1 MKRWIL
7 VINIFP
13 ILKIYPWF
21 RYIQSWRDVGS
32 VMKRES
38 SLLTYNL
45 SPFLLS
51 NSVRCKKAKS
61 WLTCPIKTRRVSC
74 SSYYSVVMILTKPI
88 QLWVMV
94 MLLLVLCPLMIK
106 IKTMW
111 INHLDSKNISKYE
124 NKTYI
129 LWVWPN
135 SNAIETFIARKG
147 YKRHDHNQPGSGL
160 ITSTSYNVL
169 CQSLHW

>member
-1 MKRWIL
+1 MSPFYYDRIFFYMSANNIISLLTYLNNVNWYKQTVFHWRGEYLL

-61 WLTCPIKTRRVSC
+61 WLTCPIKTRRVGC
-74 SSYYSVVMILTKPI
+74 SSYYSVVMNLTEPI
-88 QLWVMV
+88 QLWVII
-94 MLLLVLCPLMIK
+94 MLLLVFCMVEY
-106 IKTMW
+106 
-111 INHLDSKNISKYE
+111 SKQN
-124 NKTYI
+124 
-129 LWVWPN
+129 
-135 SNAIETFIARKG
+135 
-147 YKRHDHNQPGSGL
+147 
-160 ITSTSYNVL
+160 
-169 CQSLHW
+169 